1 MKIEIKFKIQSI
13 SDIITNSSS
22 EVYPTNYIIK
32 IVSEEFI
39 HKIKRLLSNLDINI
53 YDGCSENEIRIYVS
67 EPDEGNYECRMVYN
81 LLRHIL
87 NKEYGEDS
95 YEIVLISD

>member
-22 EVYPTNYIIK
+22 EVYPTNYVIK
-32 IVSEEFI
+32 VVSGEFI
-39 HKIKRLLSNLDINI
+39 HKIKRLLNNLDINI
-53 YDGCSENEIRIYVS
+53 YDGSTENEIRIYVS
-67 EPDEGNYECRMVYN
+67 ESDEGRMVYN
-81 LLRHIL
+81 LLKHIL